1 MQELQSSI
9 PIETC
14 ILSQEYD
21 QIDPIFGENQGEDS
35 KNSSTGTSLMNA
47 MDLTYQGEGMV
58 IAILDTGIDVNHE
71 AFSHAPSQ
79 VRFKREDIQNILS
92 TCQLKAEDSIG
103 KELSVSDVYIND
115 KIPYAFDYC
124 DNDTNVAPTEEAL
137 SIGNA
142 HGTHVAGIVAAEN
155 NVFGA
160 IVLLYRY
167 HNSGGNFFG
176 DVFRRDSLLLLHKS
190 KGVEKFV
197 FVCAG
202 HFF

>member
-1 MQELQSSI
+1 METREAQYCKNTILKQQEQVINKINMLGEKQSIEILQQFSTIANAIVLKCTPSKMQELQSSI

-79 VRFKREDIQNILS
+79 VRFKREDIQNILFFVIFNNRNEFS
-92 TCQLKAEDSIG
+92 QH
-103 KELSVSDVYIND
+103 VS
-115 KIPYAFDYC
+115 
-124 DNDTNVAPTEEAL
+124 
-137 SIGNA
+137 
-142 HGTHVAGIVAAEN
+142 
-155 NVFGA
+155 
-160 IVLLYRY
+160 
-167 HNSGGNFFG
+167 
-176 DVFRRDSLLLLHKS
+176 
-190 KGVEKFV
+190 
-197 FVCAG
+197 
-202 HFF
+202 